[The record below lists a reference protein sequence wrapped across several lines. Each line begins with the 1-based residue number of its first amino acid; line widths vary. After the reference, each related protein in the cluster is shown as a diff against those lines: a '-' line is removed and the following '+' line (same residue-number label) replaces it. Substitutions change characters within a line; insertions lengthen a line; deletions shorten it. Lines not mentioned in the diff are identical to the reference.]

1 MSQLHLSKCLLVQ
14 DVSPFSSTFLC
25 DLLKRM
31 HSRKLLT
38 LLPLLAILASCSR
51 DPKVQAQQYV
61 DQGNKFF
68 AKTKYK
74 EASIMYRRA
83 LQKDLRFG
91 EAYYRLALTDLKLGA
106 VGDASRMLR
115 RSVELQ
121 PSNVDAMT
129 KLADLYILA
138 SIQDK
143 AHQDQLLKDAADLCD
158 KLLKI
163 DPKSYD
169 GHRLL
174 GQMALVKR
182 DAPGAVTEFEQAN
195 TAKPDQPDLVMA
207 YFQALVAS
215 NRFPEAEKLAQHLI
229 DKEKTYSPMYDLLYV
244 QYMRQNKPEQGEN
257 ILKLKIANNP
267 QRANYQ
273 MQLAQH
279 YFTLNRKDDMEAVIQ
294 KVTDEKAYPEG
305 HLLAGDFFFFRTRD
319 FQRSE
324 EQYQAAIKAFPK
336 DKATYEKRLVEL
348 YASTGRNTDANRVL
362 ATLLKDNPK
371 DNDAIA
377 MRAALMLTT
386 GNREQINMATN
397 DLQSLVTKTPNNHLL
412 RFELARALVAKG
424 DVEAARL
431 QLEEAIKL
439 RSDFIA
445 AREMLARIYMAKN
458 EPQKALQAAD
468 DILNLDRNNMQ
479 AHLTRS
485 AALLTIGDKDK
496 AHQELEFIARAYP
509 QNVEARFQ
517 TGFLA
522 WQEKDFKKAEQVFGD
537 LYKSNPNDARGL
549 AGLTEALAGEGRMG
563 DAIKDAEKASDAA
576 PNRRDLRMFVAKLY
590 VRSERYDQA
599 ITIYKGLL
607 DKDPKSAN
615 LLFQLAETERR
626 KGDLNASME
635 AFRRCSQEAPNDT
648 VCLQQLGMLL
658 EGTGKGDQAKPIWE
672 QILKIQPD
680 APVALNNLAYQ
691 KAEEGVDLDQALTMA
706 QRAVQKVPNSMDMAD
721 TLGWIYIKKNLS
733 DDAVRVFH
741 DLVQKDPKNPT
752 FHYHYGMAL
761 LQKGDKP
768 SAKKE
773 LEKAMQENP
782 SKDQSQKIQDL
793 LRKI

>member
-1 MSQLHLSKCLLVQ
+1 
-14 DVSPFSSTFLC
+14 
-25 DLLKRM
+25 M
-31 HSRKLLT
+31 HSRKLLAF
-38 LLPLLAILASCSR
+38 LPLLLVLASCSR
-51 DPKVQAQQYV
+51 DPHAQAQRYL
-61 DQGNKFF
+61 DNGNKFF
-68 AKTKYK
+68 AKAKYK

-91 EAYYRLALTDLKLGA
+91 EVYYRLGLTDLKLA
-106 VGDASRMLR
+106 SYGDASRMLR

-121 PSNVDAMT
+121 PHNVDAIT
-129 KLADLYILA
+129 KLADLFLVA
-138 SIQDK
+138 SIQDST
-143 AHQDQLLKDAADLCD
+143 HQDQLLKDVKDLTD
-158 KLLKI
+158 KLLQQ

-169 GHRLL
+169 GHRVL

-182 DAPGAVTEFEQAN
+182 DAPAAVAQFEQAN
-195 TAKPDQPDLVMA
+195 AAKPDQPDLVMA

-215 NRFPEAEKLAQHLI
+215 NRFPEAEILARHLI
-229 DKEKTYSPMYDLLYV
+229 EKEKSYAPMYDLLYV
-244 QYMRQNKPEQGEN
+244 QYMRQNKPDQAEE

-267 QRANYQ
+267 KRANYL

-279 YFTLNRKDDMEAVIQ
+279 YFTLNRKDDMEAIIQ
-294 KVTDEKAYPEG
+294 KASDEKTYPEG
-305 HLLAGDFFFFRTRD
+305 RLLAGDFFFFRTHD
-319 FQRSE
+319 YQRAE
-324 EQYQAAIKAFPK
+324 DQYQAAIKAFPK

-348 YASTGRNTDANRVL
+348 YATSGRSTDANRTL
-362 ATLLKDNPK
+362 ATILKDNPK

-386 GNREQINMATN
+386 GNRDQINMAAN

-412 RFELARALVAKG
+412 RFNLARALVAKG
-424 DVEAARL
+424 DIEAARL

-439 RSDFIA
+439 RPDFIV

-458 EPQKALQAAD
+458 DPQKALQTAD
-468 DILNLDRNNMQ
+468 NILTLDRNNLQ

-485 AALLTIGDKDK
+485 AALLALGDRDK
-496 AHQELEFIARAYP
+496 AHQELDFIGKVYP
-509 QNVEARFQ
+509 QNVEARYQ

-522 WQEKDFKKAEQVFGD
+522 WQEKDYKKAEQLFGD
-537 LYKSNPNDARGL
+537 LYKAHPNDSRGL
-549 AGLTEALAGEGRMG
+549 GGLTEALVGQNRMP
-563 DAIKDAEKASDAA
+563 DAVKAAEQASAA
-576 PNRRDLRMFVAKLY
+576 EPQRRDLKLFVAKLY
-590 VRSERYDQA
+590 VRSERYDDA
-599 ITIYKGLL
+599 INIYRTLL
-607 DKDPKSAN
+607 DKDPKSAT

-626 KGDLNASME
+626 KGDLNAAME
-635 AFRRCSQEAPNDT
+635 GFRHCSQEAPNDT
-648 VCLQQLGMLL
+648 LCLTHLGMLL
-658 EGTGKGDQAKPIWE
+658 EGTGKRDQAKPIWE

-680 APVALNNLAYQ
+680 AAVALNNLAYE

-706 QRAVQKVPNSMDMAD
+706 QRAVQKVPGSMDMAD

-741 DLVQKDPKNPT
+741 DLVLRDPNNPT

-768 SAKKE
+768 SAKRE
-773 LEKAMQENP
+773 LETAMKDKP
-782 SKDQSQKIQDL
+782 SKDDEAKIQEL